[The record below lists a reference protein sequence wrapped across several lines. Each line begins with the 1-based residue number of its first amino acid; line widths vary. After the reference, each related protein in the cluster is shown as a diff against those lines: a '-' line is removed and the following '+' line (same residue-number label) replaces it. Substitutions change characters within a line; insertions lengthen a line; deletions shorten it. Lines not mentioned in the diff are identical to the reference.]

1 MHITCLSRSISF
13 PPYGRLSLRS
23 AAKHFLLSHTHLRCV
38 LFARSQPTQTHTH
51 ARMQTQIERIL
62 STLSPLCIALLCVAF
77 LRLHSPHLHSSCLFC
92 SPNVALALGTR
103 SLALSLLCARSASP
117 ACSNNTRTQDSV
129 CVFIECSP
137 RGII

>member
-23 AAKHFLLSHTHLRCV
+23 AAKHFLLSHTQLRCV

-92 SPNVALALGTR
+92 SPNVALAL
-103 SLALSLLCARSASP
+103 SLSLSPSAFP
-117 ACSNNTRTQDSV
+117 ACSNNTRTQDTV